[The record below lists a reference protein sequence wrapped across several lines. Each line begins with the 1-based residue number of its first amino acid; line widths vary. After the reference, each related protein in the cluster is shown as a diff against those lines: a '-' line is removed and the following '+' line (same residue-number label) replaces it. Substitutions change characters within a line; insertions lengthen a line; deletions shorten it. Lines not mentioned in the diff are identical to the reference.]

1 MNSNYFVLVAIAV
14 YRGISTY
21 EYVVQLREKAEKDA
35 REKQMED
42 GKIELANSKSSKV
55 CSIGGNKTQCIFIL

>member
-1 MNSNYFVLVAIAV
+1 M

-21 EYVVQLREKAEKDA
+21 EYVVQLREKAEKEA

-42 GKIELANSKSSKV
+42 GKLELATSKSSKV
-55 CSIGGNKTQCIFIL
+55 CFEDRNKTQGVFILWCECHVHTCTL